1 VTVKVSLLVF
11 RLMLS
16 ALVLAQLAAA
26 PAIAASSTPDE
37 SGQRPKKPFT
47 TAPTLQEEAA
57 EVQANVLAASD
68 LRRATILDA
77 DRTTTLNV
85 HAAWVGFDNVIGTL
99 TIVPGETDVLR
110 KAMPYVMTQRAQAQ
124 CNGAFS
130 SAPVADQESAVV
142 SRLVTTCRIG
152 AAAPVTATYLAAPRK
167 KGGIFVFGIVG
178 MGGETAA
185 KSADASIRDA
195 VFKVLTPE

>member
-1 VTVKVSLLVF
+1 VTVKVSLLAF
-11 RLMLS
+11 RLILF

-37 SGQRPKKPFT
+37 SGQRPKKPLT
-47 TAPTLQEEAA
+47 GAPTLQDEAA
-57 EVQANVLAASD
+57 EVLANVLAASD

-99 TIVPGETDVLR
+99 TIVPGEQDVLI

-142 SRLVTTCRIG
+142 TRLVTTCRSG

-195 VFKVLTPE
+195 VFKVLAPE

>member
-1 VTVKVSLLVF
+1 VKVSLLAF
-11 RLMLS
+11 RLILF

-37 SGQRPKKPFT
+37 SGQRPKKPLT
-47 TAPTLQEEAA
+47 GAPTLQDEAA
-57 EVQANVLAASD
+57 EVLANVLAASD

-99 TIVPGETDVLR
+99 TIVPGEQDALR
-110 KAMPYVMTQRAQAQ
+110 KAMPYVMTQRAQSQ
-124 CNGAFS
+124 CSGAFS
-130 SAPVADQESAVV
+130 SAPVADQESAAV
-142 SRLVTTCRIG
+142 SRLITTCRIG
-152 AAAPVTATYLAAPRK
+152 AAAPVTATYLAAPRR

-195 VFKVLTPE
+195 VFKVLAPE